1 MWRALIMQIGEIFE
15 TRITEKIEPVIKV
28 GEVQDEKKLAF
39 EIGSFVVTPHIEE
52 YTDSF
57 LDHYTETIRK
67 QTTEIGVWISGYF
80 GSGKSHL
87 AKMLAQVTAN
97 RTLDGIPATKRFN
110 ARVPASAE
118 RKKSIDRSLSLLNNC
133 ATSILAFNLN
143 TLTDSRNTPLP
154 SLLLS
159 QYFLSK
165 GYSSNYIFAKVIEAE
180 LDKLRKLPA
189 FHQEVE
195 KRSGKSWENIQS
207 NPNFYRKHLYGAV
220 CDIAPEL
227 FSMPEEVAEALRNA
241 EKGEIFNIE
250 FLIKTILTDVKTQEK
265 ETGKP
270 VRIFFVLDESGQW
283 IEDQHGRLAQL
294 QALVEEAAIVGQ
306 GKIWILVTT
315 HEDMGSV
322 YKNAHALDSDFKKI
336 EGRFRFKFGLTT
348 ENIELVLED
357 RIFKKT
363 LIGKKDVEAIYQ
375 NNAGVIRG
383 LGELANVSQNLPQ
396 CSSENFIKFYPF
408 FPYQIHLIPEI
419 VKAIRSKGGRSDS
432 LSGSTR
438 TLLAITQDV
447 IRAGRRNYLQAA
459 VGETVSFDEIYYNL
473 LQEGEISAEI
483 RREISKIQSVVPVAT
498 DLTPKLAEVLFLTGD
513 LAYLPKTAAN
523 LARLLVSDTSQD
535 LASLQPMIEAELDKL
550 KKAKI
555 VARIG
560 DEWEFLTGERRTF
573 EDAVDTVTAQLKFQD
588 REDGLNKL
596 ISTHILG
603 FETIPFK
610 GHDFQTRLFFDNKML
625 VKNGHVDIRIISP
638 FGHYSGKTI
647 SDYENESLKPE
658 NNQTIFIFSD
668 RVSQFSEQLDR
679 YVAMKEVVDRWQGD
693 PNKSATEREL
703 ANSKVTVDLPKLKG
717 AVEGSI
723 RQGLKQGHLI
733 FRGSSH
739 AIVSKSQNPGD
750 AIRGEISHY
759 FGTLYPKYDK
769 MPIRIK
775 SEQQDISDI
784 LAGAKNLS
792 QDVKSLKLYD
802 KTGQLDAHIPLI
814 DEIRIYLIN
823 RLNKKQRTLGQEI
836 LDNFE
841 IPPYGWDPNAV
852 RIGIAAAVRAGMIKI
867 SVSKKIY
874 TNPADT
880 ELIATMRNSKAFS
893 KAEVILEETDVDTAV
908 LITVRTLLIELTGN
922 RKIDETPS
930 DIAAASVKY
939 LTDIKKKG
947 DDAQIWAKAANFP
960 LPEFF
965 TAGMETIETLLGLTN
980 PVHHVK
986 EWEAKSP
993 TIKDELNEVL
1003 AVHAFYGKNAELFK
1017 GTRELYIILQS
1028 IHYKIP
1034 KENIIL
1040 HFLNNYATAD
1050 NDASIHKKDT
1060 WQKLQ
1065 DNKAHV
1071 LTEVEALKRMW
1082 RQAATESVLP
1092 LKNRIDQ
1099 DNTTGL
1105 LTAEEIAPFETACQN
1120 MTTEIEGESDLI
1132 KIALLPDKISGRV
1145 NDLIAH
1151 LERLIK
1157 SKDTDGEEEEGGGG
1171 GNKQVRKI
1179 KLIASPRRIKTI
1191 TEWNGLKND
1200 LDAQINAALDQGDE
1214 LELS

>member
-1 MWRALIMQIGEIFE
+1 MQIGEIFE

-28 GEVQDEKKLAF
+28 GEVQDEKKLAS

-97 RTLDGIPATKRFN
+97 RALDGIPATKRFN
-110 ARVPASAE
+110 ARIPASAE

-133 ATSILAFNLN
+133 ATTILAFNLN
-143 TLTDSRNTPLP
+143 TLTDSRSTPMP

-159 QYFLSK
+159 QYYLSK
-165 GYSSNYIFAKVIEAE
+165 GYSNNYIFAKVIEAE
-180 LDKLRKLPA
+180 LDKLHKLPA

-250 FLIKTILTDVKTQEK
+250 FLIKTILTDVKAQEK

-270 VRIFFVLDESGQW
+270 ARIFFVLDESGQW
-283 IEDQHGRLAQL
+283 IEDQQGRLAQL

-363 LIGKKDVEAIYQ
+363 LTGKKEVEAIYQ
-375 NNAGVIRG
+375 DNAGVVRG
-383 LGELANVSQNLPQ
+383 MGELANVSQNLPQ

-419 VKAIRSKGGRSDS
+419 VKALRSKGGRSDS

-447 IRAGRRNYLQAA
+447 IRAGRRNYLQAS

-473 LQEGEISAEI
+473 LQEGEISADI
-483 RREISKIQSVVPVAT
+483 RREISKIQSVVPAAT
-498 DLTPKLAEVLFLTGD
+498 ELTPKLAEILFLTGD

-535 LASLQPMIEAELDKL
+535 LASLQPMIEAELEKL

-555 VARIG
+555 VGRIG

-573 EDAVDTVTAQLKFQD
+573 EEAVDTVTAQLKFQD
-588 REDGLNKL
+588 REEGLNKL

-610 GHDFQTRLFFDNKML
+610 GHDFQARLFFDNKML

-658 NNQTIFIFSD
+658 NNQTIFIFCD
-668 RVSQFSEQLDR
+668 RIAQFSEQLDR
-679 YVAMKEVVDRWQGD
+679 YVAMKEVVDKWQGD
-693 PNKSATEREL
+693 SNKSATEREL

-717 AVEGSI
+717 AVEVSI
-723 RQGLKQGHLI
+723 RQGLRQGHLI
-733 FRGSSH
+733 FRGSSR
-739 AIVSKSQNPGD
+739 AIVCKMGQNPGETVRTD
-750 AIRGEISHY
+750 IGHY
-759 FGTLYPKYDK
+759 FGTLYSKYDK

-775 SEQQDISDI
+775 SEQQDISDV

-836 LDNFE
+836 LDHFE
-841 IPPYGWDPNAV
+841 RPLYGWDPNAV

-874 TNPADT
+874 TNPADM
-880 ELIATMRNSKAFS
+880 ELSSTMRNSKAFS

-908 LITVRTLLIELTGN
+908 LITVRTLLIKLTGN

-939 LTDIKKKG
+939 LTVIKKKG
-947 DDAQIWAKAANFP
+947 DDAMIWAKAANFP

-965 TAGMETIETLLGLTN
+965 TAGMETMETLLGLTN

-993 TIKDELNEVL
+993 AVEAELNEIL
-1003 AVHAFYGKNAELFK
+1003 AVHAFYGKSAELFK
-1017 GTRELYIILQS
+1017 GTRELYSTLQS
-1028 IHYKIP
+1028 IQYKIP
-1034 KENIIL
+1034 KENIVL

-1050 NDASIHKKDT
+1050 KDATVHKKEV
-1060 WQKLQ
+1060 WQTLQ

-1082 RQAATESVLP
+1082 RQAAAEFLLP
-1092 LKNRIDQ
+1092 LKNRIEQ
-1099 DNTTGL
+1099 ENKSGL
-1105 LTAEEIAPFETACQN
+1105 LTVEEIAPFETACQN
-1120 MTTEIEGESDLI
+1120 MSMEIEEETDLL
-1132 KIALLPDKISGRV
+1132 KIALQLPDSISGRV
-1145 NDLIAH
+1145 KDQIAR
-1151 LERLIK
+1151 LEQLIK
-1157 SKDTDGEEEEGGGG
+1157 SKEMIADNDVDSNGGVAK
-1171 GNKQVRKI
+1171 KQVRKI
-1179 KLIASPRRIKTI
+1179 KLIVSPRRIKNI
-1191 TEWNGLKND
+1191 TEWNGLKKD

-1214 LELS
+1214 VELF

>member
-1 MWRALIMQIGEIFE
+1 MQIGEIFE

-28 GEVQDEKKLAF
+28 GEVQDEKKLAS

-52 YTDSF
+52 YTDAF
-57 LDHYTETIRK
+57 LDHYTDTIRK

-97 RTLDGIPATKRFN
+97 RTLDGIPATKLFN
-110 ARVPASAE
+110 ARVPSSAD
-118 RKKSIDRSLSLLNNC
+118 RKNSIERSLSLLNNC
-133 ATSILAFNLN
+133 ATTVLAFNLN
-143 TLTDSRNTPLP
+143 TLTDSRSAPLP
-154 SLLLS
+154 TLLLS
-159 QYFLSK
+159 QYYLSK

-180 LDKLRKLPA
+180 LDNLHKLAA

-195 KRSGKSWENIQS
+195 KRSGKTWGNIQT

-220 CDIAPEL
+220 CTIAPEM
-227 FSMPEEVAEALRNA
+227 FSTPDEVAEALRNA

-250 FLIKTILTDVKTQEK
+250 FLIKTILTDVKAQEK

-270 VRIFFVLDESGQW
+270 ARIFFVLDESGQW
-283 IEDQHGRLAQL
+283 IEDQQGRLAQL
-294 QALVEEAAIVGQ
+294 QALVEEAAIQGQ

-322 YKNAHALDSDFKKI
+322 YKNAHALDSDFRKI

-363 LIGKKDVEAIYQ
+363 LTGKKQVEAIYQ
-375 NNAGVIRG
+375 DNAGVICG

-396 CSSENFIKFYPF
+396 CSSENFVKFYPF

-419 VKAIRSKGGRSDS
+419 VKALRSKGGRSDS

-447 IRAGRRNYLQAA
+447 IRAGRRNYLQAPI
-459 VGETVSFDEIYYNL
+459 GETVSFDEIYFNL
-473 LQEGEISAEI
+473 LQEGEISADI
-483 RREISKIQSVVPVAT
+483 RREISKIQNAVPAAT
-498 DLTPKLAEVLFLTGD
+498 DLTPKLAEVLFLTGE
-513 LAYLPKTAAN
+513 LNYLPKSTDN
-523 LARLLVSDTSQD
+523 LARLLVADTSQD
-535 LASLQPMIEAELDKL
+535 LASLQPIIEAELEKL

-573 EDAVDTVTAQLKFQD
+573 EEAVETIAAQLKFQD
-588 REDGLNKL
+588 REEGLNKL

-603 FETIPFK
+603 FDTIPFK
-610 GHDFQTRLFFDNKML
+610 GHDFQARLSFDNKML

-647 SDYENESLKPE
+647 SDYENESLKLE
-658 NNQTIFIFSD
+658 SNHAVYIFCDRVPQFSD
-668 RVSQFSEQLDR
+668 QLGR
-679 YVAMKEVVDRWQGD
+679 YIAMKEVVDKWLGD

-703 ANSKVTVDLPKLKG
+703 ANSKATVDLPKLKD

-723 RQGLKQGHLI
+723 RQGLRQGHLI
-733 FRGSSH
+733 FRGSSR
-739 AIVSKSQNPGD
+739 AIVCKSGQQ
-750 AIRGEISHY
+750 AGEAVRTEIAHY

-769 MPIRIK
+769 LPVRIK
-775 SEQQDISDI
+775 SEQQDISDV
-784 LAGAKNLS
+784 LAGSKTLS
-792 QDVKSLKLYD
+792 QDVKSLKIYD
-802 KTGQLDAHIPLI
+802 KTGQLDTHIPLI
-814 DEIRIYLIN
+814 DEIRIYLTN
-823 RLNKKQRTLGQEI
+823 RQNKKQRTLGQEI
-836 LDNFE
+836 LDHFE
-841 IPPYGWDPNAV
+841 TPPYGWDPNAI

-867 SVSKKIY
+867 AVGKKIY

-880 ELIATMRNSKAFS
+880 ELSSTMRNSKAFN

-908 LITVRTLLIELTGN
+908 LIAVRTLLIKLTGN

-930 DIAAASVKY
+930 DITIAAVKY
-939 LTDIKKKG
+939 LQEVKKKG
-947 DDAQIWAKAANFP
+947 DDARIWANAANFP

-965 TAGMETIETLLGLTN
+965 TAGMESIATLLNLTN

-993 TIKDELNEVL
+993 TIEDELNEIL
-1003 AVHAFYGKNAELFK
+1003 TVHTFYSTNAEPFK
-1017 GTRELYIILQS
+1017 GTRELFITLQG
-1028 IHYKIP
+1028 IQYKIP
-1034 KENIIL
+1034 KDNIIH
-1040 HFLNNYATAD
+1040 HFLGNYATAD
-1050 NDASIHKKDT
+1050 KDATIHKKDI
-1060 WQKLQ
+1060 WQTLQ

-1071 LTEVEALKRMW
+1071 LTEVEALKRIW
-1082 RQAATESVLP
+1082 RQTAKESLVS
-1092 LKNRIDQ
+1092 LKNAIKEAKD
-1099 DNTTGL
+1099 TGL
-1105 LTAEEIAPFETACQN
+1105 LSEPDISPFETAHRS
-1120 MTTEIEGESDLI
+1120 MATEIDEETDLI
-1132 KIALLPDKISGRV
+1132 KIALLPDSISGRV
-1145 NDLIAH
+1145 TDLIAR
-1151 LERLIK
+1151 LEQLIK
-1157 SKDTDGEEEEGGGG
+1157 SKDTGGGSG
-1171 GNKQVRKI
+1171 DGRKLIMKI
-1179 KLIASPRRIKTI
+1179 KLFPSPRRIRTVAEWADLKKDMDTQI
-1191 TEWNGLKND
+1191 T
-1200 LDAQINAALDQGDE
+1200 AALEQGDE
-1214 LELS
+1214 VELF

>member
-1 MWRALIMQIGEIFE
+1 MQIGEIFE

-28 GEVQDEKKLAF
+28 GEVQDEKKLAS
-39 EIGSFVVTPHIEE
+39 EIGSFVVTPHIEGYADSFFE
-52 YTDSF
+52 HYTD
-57 LDHYTETIRK
+57 TIRK

-97 RTLDGIPATKRFN
+97 RTLDGIPAAQRFN
-110 ARVPASAE
+110 VRVPVSVE
-118 RKKSIDRSLSLLNNC
+118 RKKSIERSLSLLNNC
-133 ATSILAFNLN
+133 ATTILAFNLN
-143 TLTDSRNTPLP
+143 TLTDSRSTPLP

-159 QYFLSK
+159 QYYLSR
-165 GYSSNYIFAKVIEAE
+165 GYSGNYIFAKVIEAE
-180 LDKLRKLPA
+180 LDKLHKLPA

-220 CDIAPEL
+220 CSIAPEL
-227 FSMPEEVAEALRNA
+227 FSMPEEVAEALRNT

-250 FLIKTILTDVKTQEK
+250 FLIKTILADIKAQEK

-270 VRIFFVLDESGQW
+270 ARIFFVLDESGQW
-283 IEDQHGRLAQL
+283 IEDKQGRLAQL
-294 QALVEEAAIVGQ
+294 QALVEEAAIAGQ

-363 LIGKKDVEAIYQ
+363 LTGKKEVDAIYQ
-375 NNAGVIRG
+375 DNAGVIRG
-383 LGELANVSQNLPQ
+383 MGELANISQNLPP
-396 CSSENFIKFYPF
+396 CSSENFVKFYPF

-419 VKAIRSKGGRSDS
+419 VKALRSKGGRSDS

-447 IRAGRRNYLQAA
+447 IRAGRRNYLQAP

-473 LQEGEISAEI
+473 LQEGEISADI
-483 RREISKIQSVVPVAT
+483 RREISKIQSIVPAAS
-498 DLTPKLAEVLFLTGD
+498 DLTPKLAEILFLTGD
-513 LAYLPKTAAN
+513 LAYLPKTTAN

-535 LASLQPMIEAELDKL
+535 LASLQPMIETELEKL
-550 KKAKI
+550 KNARI

-573 EDAVDTVTAQLKFQD
+573 EEAVDTVTAQLKFQD
-588 REDGLNKL
+588 REEGLNKL

-658 NNQTIFIFSD
+658 NHQTIFVFCD
-668 RVSQFSEQLDR
+668 RITQFSEQLDR
-679 YVAMKEVVDRWQGD
+679 YIAMKEVVDRWQGD
-693 PNKSATEREL
+693 SNKSATEREL
-703 ANSKVTVDLPKLKG
+703 ANSKATVDLPKLKS

-723 RQGLKQGHLI
+723 RLGLKQAHLI

-739 AIVSKSQNPGD
+739 VMAGKSQQPGD
-750 AIRGEISHY
+750 AIRSEISHY

-775 SEQQDISDI
+775 SEQQDISDV
-784 LAGAKNLS
+784 LAGAKTLS
-792 QDVKSLKLYD
+792 PDVKSLKLYD

-814 DEIRIYLIN
+814 DEIRIFLIN

-836 LDNFE
+836 LEHFE
-841 IPPYGWDPNAV
+841 TTPYGWDPNAI

-874 TNPADT
+874 TNPADK
-880 ELIATMRNSKAFS
+880 ELIDTLRNSKTFG
-893 KAEVILEETDVDTAV
+893 KAEIILEETDVDTAV

-930 DIAAASVKY
+930 DIAAASATY

-960 LPEFF
+960 LPECF
-965 TAGMETIETLLGLTN
+965 TAGMESIETLLNLTN

-993 TIKDELNEVL
+993 TIRDELNEVL
-1003 AVHAFYGKNAELFK
+1003 VVHAFYGKNAELFK
-1017 GTRELYIILQS
+1017 GTRELYNTLQS
-1028 IHYKIP
+1028 IRYKIP

-1050 NDASIHKKDT
+1050 NDASIHKKDI
-1060 WQKLQ
+1060 WQKIQ
-1065 DNKAHV
+1065 DNKSHV
-1071 LTEVEALKRMW
+1071 LTEVESLKRLW
-1082 RQAATESVLP
+1082 RQAATESAVP
-1092 LKNRIDQ
+1092 LENRIAQ
-1099 DNTTGL
+1099 EKSSAL
-1105 LTAEEIAPFETACQN
+1105 LTAEEIAPFETAYQLLI
-1120 MTTEIEGESDLI
+1120 TEIEEESDLI
-1132 KIALLPDKISGRV
+1132 KIALLPDSISGRIKDQTARLEQLV
-1145 NDLIAH
+1145 QSKAVVEIAGDDDDDDDVVP
-1151 LERLIK
+1151 I
-1157 SKDTDGEEEEGGGG
+1157 
-1171 GNKQVRKI
+1171 KQVRKI
-1179 KLIASPRRIKTI
+1179 KLIASPRRIKNMS
-1191 TEWNGLKND
+1191 EWNFFKND

-1214 LELS
+1214 LELF